1 MEAVVAEDLS
11 KIYGNGVKAL
21 SNVFLK
27 VRSGVI
33 FSLLGRNGAGKTTFL
48 RIMATQL
55 MPTSGRGY
63 VLGYDVV
70 SEAEKVREL
79 IAIIP
84 QEARPMYLLTVKEHI
99 KYFLMMRGFPKWEAS
114 RKTIEIIQELGL
126 EEYQD
131 TLCMKLSG
139 GLKRKV
145 LVAMAMAT
153 EAEVLF
159 LDEPTTGLDP
169 VSRRQVWDI
178 IRKASKKGQTVFLT
192 THYMDEA
199 EKISDEVA
207 LINLGKL
214 IISGTIEYLRESL
227 PYKMRVEIPLENMRN
242 EDVFKNYGKTVKV
255 GNKLWIY
262 VEDDEKSRELY
273 NYCLSKNIPVFFS
286 KISLEDVFIE
296 MVKRNEACEAT

>member
-1 MEAVVAEDLS
+1 VEAVVAEDLS

>member
-242 EDVFKNYGKTVKV
+242 EDVFKNYGKTVNV

>member
-79 IAIIP
+79 IAISP
-84 QEARPMYLLTVKEHI
+84 QEARPMDLPTVKEHI
-99 KYFLMMRGFPKWEAS
+99 KYCWMMRGFPKLEAS

>member
-1 MEAVVAEDLS
+1 
-11 KIYGNGVKAL
+11 
-21 SNVFLK
+21 
-27 VRSGVI
+27 
-33 FSLLGRNGAGKTTFL
+33 
-48 RIMATQL
+48 
-55 MPTSGRGY
+55 
-63 VLGYDVV
+63 
-70 SEAEKVREL
+70 
-79 IAIIP
+79 
-84 QEARPMYLLTVKEHI
+84 
-99 KYFLMMRGFPKWEAS
+99 
-114 RKTIEIIQELGL
+114 
-126 EEYQD
+126 
-131 TLCMKLSG
+131 
-139 GLKRKV
+139 
-145 LVAMAMAT
+145 
-153 EAEVLF
+153 
-159 LDEPTTGLDP
+159 
-169 VSRRQVWDI
+169 
-178 IRKASKKGQTVFLT
+178 KKGQTVFLT